1 MDRQETMAL
10 RDVYEKA
17 RKYKKLLIPIT
28 IVFAVT
34 FVFIALSLK
43 YLVFTYPVNQVSQYE
58 ITNATEKANLINQYR
73 TTSIQFIATL
83 AQIIGG
89 SAVLVGLYFAWGNL
103 KVAQVTLESN
113 QKKAQKELEVA
124 LVSLESDQKTA
135 QRNIE
140 ISLETLDSNIKNTQ
154 KSLEVS
160 QEGQITERFTRAVD
174 QLGSEKLEIRLGGI
188 YALERIANESDK
200 DYWPIMEILTAYIR
214 QNSPNIEIENID
226 IHGILK
232 QKKLSLDIQAILTVI
247 KRRKNPFNDKESNS
261 LDLSSSYL
269 GWISLRKVNLA
280 GSNLQWANLYGSGL
294 QGANFERAILE
305 EVIFEDANLKGTN
318 FKGAK
323 LGSADFK
330 KASLIEAVFKEA
342 DLAGADFTEADLQ
355 GANFEMTFLGGS
367 NLKGVKNLTVEQ
379 LSKAKTLYN
388 AELDEELLIPL
399 KETHSTLF
407 EKPDYNE

>member
-10 RDVYEKA
+10 IEEICEKA
-17 RKYKKLLIPIT
+17 GRHKKLLMWII
-28 IVFAVT
+28 IVFAV
-34 FVFIALSLK
+34 VLLLVRIASFLK
-43 YLVFTYPVNQVSQYE
+43 YQVFTYPVNQVSQYG

-73 TTSIQFIATL
+73 TTSIQYIATL
-83 AQIIGG
+83 AQIVGG
-89 SAVLVGLYFAWGNL
+89 GAVLTGIYFAWENL
-103 KVAQVTLESN
+103 ITS
-113 QKKAQKELEVA
+113 
-124 LVSLESDQKTA
+124 
-135 QRNIE
+135 R
-140 ISLETLDSNIKNTQ
+140 
-154 KSLEVS
+154 
-160 QEGQITERFTRAVD
+160 EGQITERFTRAVD

-188 YALERIANESDK
+188 YALERIANESKK

-269 GWISLRKVNLA
+269 GWSSLRKVNLA
-280 GSNLQWANLYGSGL
+280 GVNLQWANLYGSGL

-318 FKGAK
+318 FQGAK
-323 LGSADFK
+323 LRSADFK
-330 KASLIEAVFKEA
+330 KASLIEVVFKEA
-342 DLAGADFTEADLQ
+342 DLVGADFTEADLQ
-355 GANFEMTFLGGS
+355 EANFEMTFLGGS
-367 NLKGVKNLTVEQ
+367 NFKGAKNLTVEQ

-388 AELDEELLIPL
+388 AAELDEELLIPL
-399 KETHSTLF
+399 KEAHSTLF